1 MNRLTVFIIEG
12 HSKSRVEEFLRQID
26 EVRRKEEEEY
36 KGLRQKVWKEIGEWI
51 RERKAVC
58 H

>member
-1 MNRLTVFIIEG
+1 M
-12 HSKSRVEEFLRQID
+12 RQID
-26 EVRRKEEEEY
+26 EVRRKEEEEEY